1 MTAARWIVADEKLS
15 WTQIKEVYPDEWV
28 IIADA
33 KEDWDAREGYCG
45 RVLYHSPSRSFI
57 HEKQKD
63 IEEIVAVV
71 YTGEVHGRI
80 WLVKSEVAP

>member
-1 MTAARWIVADEKLS
+1 MADEKLT
-15 WTQIKEVYPDEWV
+15 WTQIKQTYPDEWV

-33 KEDWDAREGYCG
+33 EEDWEAREGYSG
-45 RVLYHSPSRSFI
+45 LVLYHSPSRSYI

-63 IEEIVAVV
+63 IEATVAVV
-71 YTGEVHGRI
+71 YTGQVHGRI